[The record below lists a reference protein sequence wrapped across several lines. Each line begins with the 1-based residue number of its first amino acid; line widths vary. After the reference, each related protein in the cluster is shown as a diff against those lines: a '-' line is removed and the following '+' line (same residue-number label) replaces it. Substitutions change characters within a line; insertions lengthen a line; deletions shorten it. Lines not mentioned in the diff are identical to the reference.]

1 MHARSKTKHAHMLDD
16 FGPTQPKV
24 SVNITLAAHANCKQI
39 PELVGFYLSGAPI
52 SC

>member
-24 SVNITLAAHANCKQI
+24 SVNITLAAHANKFQNWSVFI
-39 PELVGFYLSGAPI
+39 FLVHRSAVD
-52 SC
+52 S